1 LSILTKIAIVVMVV
15 LSLLITVVLVNM
27 ATVQPNWKQAYL
39 QETKKSKQAQATA
52 RNQAIALDKWIQ
64 AQQAETLAMQAET
77 LSKQE
82 KIDALQSQLNEKQ
95 QAIASL
101 KATEDEIRG
110 ENINLSAAIKSAHEL
125 RDQIAGKLDTA
136 LTDKEDLATKLT
148 NIQEQLASKE
158 TQVERLTQLNKIRL
172 ERIAEMEDRIAAL
185 NEEITDLRRGTG
197 GVAAADG
204 AAAAAGVT
212 GEKVLGEITAM
223 EDGVA
228 SVNIGQAKGVT
239 KGMRLIIYRGGDFV
253 GYLDV
258 SNVSTT
264 QAAGLITYQEL
275 DPKVGDNVTNKL
287 AR

>member
-1 LSILTKIAIVVMVV
+1 MSILTKIAIVVMVV

-52 RNQAIALDKWIQ
+52 RNQAIALDKRIQ

-95 QAIASL
+95 QEIASL

-125 RDQIAGKLDTA
+125 RDQIAGKLNTA
-136 LTDKEDLATKLT
+136 LTDKEELATKLT

-172 ERIAEMEDRIAAL
+172 ERIAEMQDRIAAL
-185 NEEITDLRRGTG
+185 NEEIRDLRRGTG

-204 AAAAAGVT
+204 AAEVAGVT
-212 GEKVLGEITAM
+212 GEKVLGEITAI

-275 DPKVGDNVTNKL
+275 DPKVGDSVTNKL